1 MERTNPEGEVQKE
14 REGER
19 EENEGEVLL
28 STKSIIEHTI

>member
-1 MERTNPEGEVQKE
+1 MERTNPEGEVQEEK
-14 REGER
+14 GKR